1 MAIRYHLRLMA
12 VVVKNIRI
20 LLIGCAVSLC
30 GFSFADVEE
39 EDSGALRIETET
51 EAYSA
56 DIYLGNTAEGK
67 PAQLRLPLPDS
78 ISAFK
83 TSPQEK
89 KEFLSLLHEKELP
102 DCYREARKKLGAFS
116 SKGAGD
122 VNAEDV
128 RVLSWIF
135 YAVSSMDVF
144 PLNYDENTPKDGLY
158 DNMDYKLKARVVEW
172 MNVLSWD
179 ISGIVSRCGVKRKEL
194 CRIWAEYG
202 VAVLKTFRTQYDP
215 ELKQKQARMKEEY
228 DKMSAERTLRLV
240 QERKLSLFCGA
251 DPRSIYYNN
260 KLLSNE
266 DRNNNCKYHLEKR
279 LEPAFVEMLVRFYP
293 GQAGE
298 VVKYLKKAGYAD
310 QEIGDLID
318 RTVGRDGRT
327 EFLYKGDRERQHD
340 RKIKSR
346 GSGHMK

>member
-1 MAIRYHLRLMA
+1 
-12 VVVKNIRI
+12 
-20 LLIGCAVSLC
+20 
-30 GFSFADVEE
+30 
-39 EDSGALRIETET
+39 
-51 EAYSA
+51 
-56 DIYLGNTAEGK
+56 
-67 PAQLRLPLPDS
+67 
-78 ISAFK
+78 
-83 TSPQEK
+83 
-89 KEFLSLLHEKELP
+89 
-102 DCYREARKKLGAFS
+102 
-116 SKGAGD
+116 
-122 VNAEDV
+122 
-128 RVLSWIF
+128 
-135 YAVSSMDVF
+135 
-144 PLNYDENTPKDGLY
+144 
-158 DNMDYKLKARVVEW
+158 MDYELKTGVVRW
-172 MNVLSWD
+172 MSSLSWD

-202 VAVLKTFRTQYDP
+202 AAVLKTFRTQYDP

-240 QERKLSLFCGA
+240 QERKLSLFRGA

-279 LEPAFVEMLVRFYP
+279 LEPAFVGMLVRFYP

-327 EFLYKGDRERQHD
+327 EFLYKGDRGRQHD
-340 RKIKSR
+340 
-346 GSGHMK
+346 

>member
-1 MAIRYHLRLMA
+1 MNPF
-12 VVVKNIRI
+12 VKIVLLTVCSAGI
-20 LLIGCAVSLC
+20 LYGE
-30 GFSFADVEE
+30 GNP
-39 EDSGALRIETET
+39 AL
-51 EAYSA
+51 
-56 DIYLGNTAEGK
+56 
-67 PAQLRLPLPDS
+67 LRLPLPDS

-102 DCYREARKKLGAFS
+102 DCYREVRKKLGAFS

-135 YAVSSMDVF
+135 YVVASADTF
-144 PLNYDENTPKDGLY
+144 PWDYDENTPKDGLY
-158 DNMDYKLKARVVEW
+158 DNMDYELKTRVVRW
-172 MNVLSWD
+172 MNSLALD
-179 ISGIVSRCGVKRKEL
+179 ISEIVTRCRVKRKDL
-194 CRIWAEYG
+194 TGIWSEYG
-202 VAVLKTFRTQYDP
+202 AAVLKTFREGYDP
-215 ELKQKQARMKEEY
+215 ELNRKQAKMKEEY
-228 DKMSAERTLRLV
+228 DKMSAERTWRLV
-240 QERKLSLFCGA
+240 QERKLSLFGGA
-251 DPRSIYYNN
+251 EPRSIYYNN

-266 DRNNNCKYHLEKR
+266 NRNSSCKYDLEKM

-310 QEIGDLID
+310 KEIGDLID

-327 EFLYKGDRERQHD
+327 EFLYKGDRGRQHN
-340 RKIKSR
+340 KKVKSR
-346 GSGHMK
+346 GSGRLE

>member
-30 GFSFADVEE
+30 GFSFAE
-39 EDSGALRIETET
+39 EDFGALRIETET

-67 PAQLRLPLPDS
+67 PAQLRFPLPDS

-202 VAVLKTFRTQYDP
+202 AAVLKTFRTQYDP

-240 QERKLSLFCGA
+240 QERKLSLFRGA

-266 DRNNNCKYHLEKR
+266 DGNNNCKYHLEKR

-298 VVKYLKKAGYAD
+298 VIKYLKKAGYAD

>member
-1 MAIRYHLRLMA
+1 MCIR
-12 VVVKNIRI
+12 
-20 LLIGCAVSLC
+20 
-30 GFSFADVEE
+30 
-39 EDSGALRIETET
+39 DSYG
-51 EAYSA
+51 
-56 DIYLGNTAEGK
+56 
-67 PAQLRLPLPDS
+67 
-78 ISAFK
+78 
-83 TSPQEK
+83 
-89 KEFLSLLHEKELP
+89 
-102 DCYREARKKLGAFS
+102 
-116 SKGAGD
+116 
-122 VNAEDV
+122 
-128 RVLSWIF
+128 
-135 YAVSSMDVF
+135 
-144 PLNYDENTPKDGLY
+144 
-158 DNMDYKLKARVVEW
+158 NMDYELKTGVVRW
-172 MNVLSWD
+172 MSSLSWD

-202 VAVLKTFRTQYDP
+202 AAVLKTFRTQYDP

-240 QERKLSLFCGA
+240 QKRKLSLFRGA

-266 DRNNNCKYHLEKR
+266 DRNKNCKYHLEKR

-327 EFLYKGDRERQHD
+327 EFLYKGDRGRQHD